1 MIFFGYRRRKND
13 QHDDERARVVGREDG
28 TDGAGKVP
36 GGWARRRGRRA
47 GPASFYL
54 MCIRFLHLIYGVP
67 PCYVVKRP
75 IRSSNLESL
84 HKS

>member
-54 MCIRFLHLIYGVP
+54 MYIRFLRLIYAVP
-67 PCYVVKRP
+67 RAM
-75 IRSSNLESL
+75 SL
-84 HKS
+84 KSRFGTLA